1 VKGSRVTLVLGVLT
15 ALALILSVPGSLRE
29 AYERGGFY
37 IFTWAFLAD
46 IPKRLAGP
54 GRFRFVMQPVVAT
67 LLGIRDGRQDARAG
81 RPPYL
86 LSLLLGGPDRR
97 EQMRSGF
104 RSVVNLLLMGI
115 LLDSIFQWV
124 ILGASYPGAALVVGP
139 VLITTPYAV
148 ARALAN
154 RVARIRGKAA
164 AGSSVTS

>member
-1 VKGSRVTLVLGVLT
+1 MKGSRLTLGLAAVTAVVL
-15 ALALILSVPGSLRE
+15 IFSVPGALRE

-37 IFTWAFLAD
+37 LFSWAFFAD
-46 IPKRLAGP
+46 IPRRLAGP
-54 GRFRFVMQPVVAT
+54 GRFRFLLQPAVAT
-67 LLGIRDGRQDARAG
+67 LLGIRDGREDARAG

-86 LSLLLGGPDRR
+86 LSLLVGGPDRR

-115 LLDSIFQWV
+115 LLDSVFQWV

-154 RVARIRGKAA
+154 RVARLRGKAV
-164 AGSSVTS
+164 AGPSVSS

>member
-1 VKGSRVTLVLGVLT
+1 VKGPRVTLVLACLTGLVLF
-15 ALALILSVPGSLRE
+15 LSVPSALRE

-37 IFTWAFLAD
+37 LFSWAFFAD
-46 IPKRLAGP
+46 IPRRLTGP
-54 GRFRFVMQPVVAT
+54 GRFRFLLQPTVAI

-86 LSLLLGGPDRR
+86 LSLVVGGPDRR

-115 LLDSIFQWV
+115 LLDSVFQWL

-139 VLITTPYAV
+139 VLITAPYGV

-154 RVARIRGKAA
+154 RAARVV
-164 AGSSVTS
+164 GSAVKP

>member
-1 VKGSRVTLVLGVLT
+1 
-15 ALALILSVPGSLRE
+15 
-29 AYERGGFY
+29 
-37 IFTWAFLAD
+37 
-46 IPKRLAGP
+46 
-54 GRFRFVMQPVVAT
+54 MQPTVAI

-81 RPPYL
+81 RLPYL
-86 LSLLLGGPDRR
+86 LGLLTDGPNRR

-139 VLITTPYAV
+139 VLITAPYAV

-154 RVARIRGKAA
+154 RA
-164 AGSSVTS
+164 AGPSGARSSPSRARGHILSIPQDGASHSGRRPSS